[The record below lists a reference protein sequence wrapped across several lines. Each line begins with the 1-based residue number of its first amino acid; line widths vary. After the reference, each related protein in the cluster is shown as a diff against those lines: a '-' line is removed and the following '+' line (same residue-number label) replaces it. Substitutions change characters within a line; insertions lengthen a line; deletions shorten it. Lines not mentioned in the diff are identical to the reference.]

1 MEIGDEYRN
10 GDGRSGAS
18 GASRSDDSADE
29 EESAL
34 EAELSLEEPDAAA
47 RTLHALNAL
56 RKARQHYDVTL
67 LARGVELP
75 AHRALLAALSP
86 AMLASLPAAATA
98 TPLRL
103 DVDPDALHALLDYA
117 YTGRLRVKDA
127 TAARRLYRAAALLRV
142 ESARAHLADR
152 LLRRITPQD
161 CLTLRSLPDLAPPHR
176 RQLDAY
182 VAQHFD
188 EVWGS
193 SALAALPLVRLE
205 LLRETSADSCGER
218 AATLASAALAWLRAS
233 PSEPTE
239 LAARSHLLYVDAGG
253 ALRDCGDLPAA
264 RGDAPDLEEYKKR
277 ARERDREAPRPAAG
291 AEDEGAVVAAKTA
304 EGGARAVLILRGAL
318 VAAQVAWRGVSA
330 SDTPRGGRLAA
341 PAVDDDSAELPTEEG
356 PTRARMSVGRCAVGA
371 AELGGRLVVC
381 GGYDSAR
388 VLRSAEA
395 YDPEADVWAPLPD
408 MRRARARFPA
418 ARLGARLYVLG
429 GSDGY
434 SELDSVDVLSDGAWV
449 GVAALPVARQ
459 YAAAAA
465 HEARGELYV
474 VGGSAGGRSLRA
486 VHRYDAAAD
495 AWSDAPPLATGR
507 SQCAAAVWAGAL
519 WALGGC
525 DEWRCLASTETLAL
539 DGAEAGAWSAGPAL
553 PSARRSVGACV
564 WRGALWAAGG
574 SAGAASLRC
583 TVLLAARGATWRP
596 GPSLR
601 RPRAAPA
608 LVPVG
613 ASLFA
618 AGGYSG
624 KRFLSCVECLHE
636 PDGVWTTLL
645 ESVEVTPDATR
656 LSLTPSGRETEEAV

>member
-233 PSEPTE
+233 PSEPAE

-253 ALRDCGDLPAA
+253 ALQDCGDLPAA
-264 RGDAPDLEEYKKR
+264 RGDAPDLEEYK
-277 ARERDREAPRPAAG
+277 RERASG
-291 AEDEGAVVAAKTA
+291 TA
-304 EGGARAVLILRGAL
+304 RHRGRRR
-318 VAAQVAWRGVSA
+318 VAWRGVSA

-341 PAVDDDSAELPTEEG
+341 PAVDDDSADLPTEEG